1 MHPRRYPD
9 EELGDIAVVQA
20 SDAAVDEEFAETK
33 RGGRAAGD
41 DDDDDEE
48 MDYASMMAEEKRPS
62 LDESTASVNLSAS
75 YQRRKVDPVA
85 WKAELE
91 RVGPKLRISFAALGK
106 EWRAHMHQTQQHEQV
121 LSTLLPSSREQL
133 LSISTSTASALER
146 VEQKEK
152 FMNSQYSE
160 LGAQYRELQGKV
172 RDATERFETSQSL
185 VVDLTE
191 ELEGLDGKIDK
202 VRTDHEVK
210 GKEVTDTT
218 PMMKLRESLK
228 HLDAETRKMDLRMGI
243 VGHTL
248 LQSAMRAKTHARR
261 KGGSKHDDDSGDD
274 DDDSG
279 DDDDDSGDVDDDE
292 NSDDGQQW

>member
-1 MHPRRYPD
+1 
-9 EELGDIAVVQA
+9 
-20 SDAAVDEEFAETK
+20 VDEEFVETK

-41 DDDDDEE
+41 DDDDDE
-48 MDYASMMAEEKRPS
+48 MDYAAMMAEEKRPS

-91 RVGPKLRISFAALGK
+91 RVGPKLRVSFAALGK

-133 LSISTSTASALER
+133 LSISTSTASALGR

-160 LGAQYRELQGKV
+160 LGAQYRELQAKV
-172 RDATERFETSQSL
+172 RGATERFEASQSL

-261 KGGSKHDDDSGDD
+261 KGGSKHDDNHSDD
-274 DDDSG
+274 ESG
-279 DDDDDSGDVDDDE
+279 DDDDDSGDVDDDGE
-292 NSDDGQQW
+292 HSDDGQQW